1 LISFSK
7 PKVAGKKFYRI
18 NQYIR
23 APKLRVIDEEG
34 KQIGVLS
41 LDEAL
46 EKARKN
52 MVDLV
57 EIAPTA
63 TPPVA
68 KIIDFKKYRYLE
80 EKRERKAKKG
90 IKGGKIKGIRL
101 TPFIA
106 QADFDFRVR
115 KSEEFLK
122 EGNKVR
128 VVVRFT
134 RRQLGK
140 KEFGYNVIKRFTEA
154 LSNFSQAEGEPKW
167 LGKNLILTLSPVKGG
182 KNVKE
187 KNENQKINC
196 PPV

>member
-1 LISFSK
+1 M
-7 PKVAGKKFYRI
+7 AGKFYRI

-23 APKLRVIDEEG
+23 APKLRVIDENG
-34 KQIGVLS
+34 KQVGILTLS
-41 LDEAL
+41 EAL
-46 EKARKN
+46 AKAKEKEA
-52 MVDLV
+52 DLV

-63 TPPVA
+63 QPPVA
-68 KIIDFKKYRYLE
+68 KIIDFKKFRYLE
-80 EKRERKAKKG
+80 EKRERKAKKR

-167 LGKNLILTLSPVKGG
+167 LGKDLILTLSPVKGG

-187 KNENQKINC
+187 ENENQKVDK
-196 PPV
+196 PQV